1 VLVEDS
7 RRLMEAQLVVDALNA
22 ARSRE
27 LAVIIQ
33 YMEHH
38 YVAAS
43 LQGLPGFVRQTRSD
57 MWVSSRGS
65 GLGARVAGAPG
76 AVDLL
81 KSIAKV
87 EMMHAQSFGNRITA
101 LGGSPTVTPSER
113 FTAVTVLEM
122 IKLDVAAEG
131 EAVAMYEA
139 SIELCRNEQDDQSE
153 ALFERVLRDERAHL
167 AAFRDL
173 LVAASR

>member
-1 VLVEDS
+1 MD
-7 RRLMEAQLVVDALNA
+7 AQPVIDALNA

-43 LQGLPGFVRQTRSD
+43 LEGLPGFVRQTRSD
-57 MWVSSRGS
+57 LWVSSRGA
-65 GLGARVAGAPG
+65 GLGARIAGAPG
-76 AVDLL
+76 AVGLL

-87 EMMHAQSFGNRITA
+87 EMLHAQSFGNRVTA

-113 FTAVTVLEM
+113 CKATTVREM
-122 IKLDVAAEG
+122 IELDVAAEG
-131 EAVAMYEA
+131 EAVVMYEE
-139 SIELCRNEQDDQSE
+139 SIELCRRAQDAQSE
-153 ALFERVLRDERAHL
+153 ALFERVLQDERAHL
-167 AAFRDL
+167 AAFRSL
-173 LVAASR
+173 LAAPTG